1 MASNNISKYYKV
13 DEGLDLTSDS
23 QFATLSANEKLV
35 YKPSGE
41 KYIKNSNYSNVFD
54 KTNTFGELETKIN
67 TKAVGRIE
75 NTNNSDGTTNYYS
88 IDGTKL
94 GSFISGVSPKDLSD
108 GLGNVRSTSITR
120 IDDANTSTGI
130 CSCKNSSGTQ
140 IDTFTCHVPVSNNNS
155 SLNWGQTS
163 TIGTVDGTPLT
174 VKMPANPSQDL
185 TEYISTRGYNPTGDS
200 QYRVFLEYHTKLVDG
215 SSNPEQWSETGWY
228 IVVRSPGT
236 GLPYEKYLIFTNP
249 PRTSDSSTGSGTG
262 NTEEWSTFYFA
273 DKKEVGDIVSGS
285 NLFNDYDRTSSVGSG
300 SWRLMWINVNAR
312 WTSGTNGNSYYGK
325 FQKVG

>member
-13 DEGLDLTSDS
+13 DKGLDLTSDS
-23 QFATLSANEKLV
+23 QFATLSANEKIV

-54 KTNTFGELETKIN
+54 KTDTFGELEDTLGELEDTLGELEDTLGELESKVN
-67 TKAVGRIE
+67 
-75 NTNNSDGTTNYYS
+75 NTNTNV
-88 IDGTKL
+88 TKL
-94 GSFISGVSPKDLSD
+94 EEKVDTKVIAK
-108 GLGNVRSTSITR
+108 
-120 IDDANTSTGI
+120 IDDADGNGV
-130 CSCKNSSGTQ
+130 CSCKNNNNTQ
-140 IDTFTCHVPVSNNNS
+140 IDTFACHISKTSNNPTLS
-155 SLNWGQTS
+155 WGQTS

-249 PRTSDSSTGSGTG
+249 PRTSDSSTG
-262 NTEEWSTFYFA
+262 EWSTFYFA
-273 DKKEVGDIVSGS
+273 EEKEVGNVVSGS
-285 NLFNDYDRTSSVGSG
+285 DLFNDYDRTSSVGSG
-300 SWRLMWINVNAR
+300 SWRLMWKDVNAR
-312 WTSGTNGNSYYGK
+312 WTSGSNGDSYHGK